1 MTELLCKGTEK
12 DREEIIDFANYVFSF
27 DHKPHNFIEMVP
39 RLYGPES
46 ASEKYHYLIKE
57 NGRIKALLCSFPQEI
72 KVGKTVLNLAFIGTV
87 AVHPYSRGKEYMK
100 HLMNAAVADMK
111 RDGADYAALG
121 GQRQRYQY
129 FGFEE
134 GGTEYQFTF
143 ETRNLRHAFRD
154 ITELM
159 EVIPLDNMQRDRWDD
174 IYNLFQQKNVRGIR
188 SREEFPAMLHT
199 WNSTP
204 YLLMEGSKIKGY
216 FSAKEKIIHELILC
230 HESLLL
236 PAIKSIMNSLCINN
250 AFIKAA
256 DYEEERL
263 ARLSAV
269 CENCSISSNA
279 NYQIF
284 HFEKVISAFLK
295 IKEAYT
301 ALQDGKIVLQ
311 AGDEKVMISVC
322 GGQLTVGQAD
332 SSCPII
338 SLGNLEAVE
347 FLTAPFSPRRREE
360 AKHFP
365 FLQNWFPIP
374 LYTAALDEC

>member
-39 RLYGPES
+39 RLYGPGS
-46 ASEKYHYLIKE
+46 TSEKYHYLIRE
-57 NGRIKALLCSFPQEI
+57 NGRIKALLCSFPQEA
-72 KVGKTVLNLAFIGTV
+72 KVGETILKLAFIGTV
-87 AVHPYSRGKEYMK
+87 SVHPYSRGKGYMK
-100 HLMNAAVADMK
+100 SLMNAAIEDMK
-111 RDGADYAALG
+111 RDGIDFAALG

-134 GGTEYQFTF
+134 GGTEYRFTF

-159 EVIPLDNMQRDRWDD
+159 DVIPLVDAQKDKWDR
-174 IYNLFQQKNVRGIR
+174 IYDLFQHKNIRGIR
-188 SREEFPAMLHT
+188 SREEFPAMLRT

-204 YLLMEGSKIKGY
+204 YLLMEGGQTKGY
-216 FSAKEKIIHELILC
+216 FSAEGKIIHELVLC

-236 PAIKSIMNSLCINN
+236 PAIKSIMSSLHLNRAI
-250 AFIKAA
+250 IKAA

-263 ARLSAV
+263 AQLSAV
-269 CENCSISSNA
+269 CEDCSISSNA

-284 HFEKVISAFLK
+284 HFEKVINAFFK
-295 IKEAYT
+295 IKKAYT
-301 ALQDGKIVLQ
+301 VLQDGGIVLQ
-311 AGDEKVMISVC
+311 IGNEKLMISVC
-322 GGQLTVGQAD
+322 SGQLTVGQND
-332 SSCPII
+332 SSYPII

-360 AKHFP
+360 AKRFP